1 MKKLIKSSALED
13 AFTVYPWSS
22 DVSYI
27 DGDSGLGLSYV
38 VEAYGDEFMNLDE
51 STLEDSRDILER
63 YFDDEAYTRDFNI
76 NNPDEQIES
85 VYDIDDPENFS
96 VEELARYFDY
106 DAYGRDIRL
115 ENNMIWDRTR
125 KCWFSGADTD
135 EYDED
140 NVVFLSNSA
149 KKEISSARFIVE
161 DEHGEIM
168 ASADTYEEAETVGG
182 AKIIDTQNV
191 SQSKVGDLRNKYIMG
206 NMTED
211 ELFDALIDEVDN
223 DKAKKLVEKWK
234 PDVIKQNVSQSVD
247 KAVGEAEDY
256 FGTLANGNTVCCTNI
271 ITLADKEEVQK
282 IAEKNDC
289 DVKIGEFSV
298 VFFDKEEAADNY
310 NKMLGQSKKAIKS
323 SKKPIKS
330 ALDEWYK
337 NRIDWDELESE
348 VERLKDSGYDLEEAA
363 YYIFEE
369 NDIDQLNELG
379 FIGDSFRVK
388 YDILEAVKEIWDN
401 VTYLG
406 SSRKPI
412 KSANDYGWEI
422 DSSEAF
428 TALDSFEAA
437 YGNETA
443 LNELSQ
449 AMGTDSLE
457 ENLDY
462 ISQEFDFAD
471 EVEDKDVWEKFDIA
485 KEILGDE
492 LLENLA
498 KAMGADELAECMAF
512 IFRQYDFQD
521 DEITSSRKQ
530 IKSSG
535 AFVDK
540 DEDGSPEC
548 IIEIKEDGKW
558 KAVGIDKNSPDGWS
572 TEVKFKV
579 FPSVEEAKSSG
590 MAKRIED
597 AGYSEPDTLRFS
609 SK

>member
-63 YFDDEAYTRDFNI
+63 YFDDDAYVRDWNI
-76 NNPDEQIES
+76 NYPDENIES
-85 VYDIDDPENFS
+85 IYDVVEPEDLS
-96 VEELARYFDY
+96 VGELARYFDY
-106 DAYGRDIRL
+106 EAYGRDIRL

-125 KCWFSGADTD
+125 KCWFSGVDTD

-140 NVVFLSNSA
+140 NVVFLSNSR
-149 KKEISSARFIVE
+149 KSIKSGRYVVE
-161 DEHGEIM
+161 DENGEVI

-182 AKIIDTQNV
+182 AKIVDSNNI
-191 SQSKVGDLRNKYIMG
+191 SQSKVGDLRTKFIMG
-206 NMTED
+206 DMTED

-223 DKAKKLVEKWK
+223 DKAERLVEKWK
-234 PDVIKQNVSQSVD
+234 PNVIKQNISQSVD

-298 VFFDKEEAADNY
+298 VFFDKKEAADNY
-310 NKMLGQSKKAIKS
+310 KEMLGQSKK
-323 SKKPIKS
+323 PI
-330 ALDEWYK
+330 
-337 NRIDWDELESE
+337 
-348 VERLKDSGYDLEEAA
+348 
-363 YYIFEE
+363 
-369 NDIDQLNELG
+369 
-379 FIGDSFRVK
+379 
-388 YDILEAVKEIWDN
+388 
-401 VTYLG
+401 T
-406 SSRKPI
+406 
-412 KSANDYGWEI
+412 SANNYGWEI

-462 ISQEFDFAD
+462 IAQSFDFAD
-471 EVEDKDVWEKFDIA
+471 EVEGKDVWEKFDIA

-498 KAMGADELAECMAF
+498 RAMGADELAECMAF

-521 DEITSSRKQ
+521 DEITSSRKP
-530 IKSSG
+530 IKSSVESIKDIVEDSLIADYISEWSMYG
-535 AFVDK
+535 DEDNSITKLARELQNDPDNKELLVKFLKEHAKWADDSDIK
-540 DEDGSPEC
+540 DEADNCRKYLDELQQVNSSRKLLKSN
-548 IIEIKEDGKW
+548 I
-558 KAVGIDKNSPDGWS
+558 GIDDETVVEILENGHWEMVGLDNTPEGWS
-572 TEVKFKV
+572 TNGKAKIFKNEEV
-579 FPSVEEAKSSG
+579 ARSS
-590 MAKRIED
+590 ALIKRLAN
-597 AGYSEPDTLRFS
+597 AGYSEKDGNLRFS
-609 SK
+609 QYN